1 MSYAHKLSLALIFL
15 SLCPGLAYSQWF
27 GSGEAEG
34 GFSSGDASATGGFGS
49 GEVGTSIFGG
59 SLFGG
64 QQQTDVWGAPQGN
77 NSPFAT
83 SSFSNSFGD
92 DCVSIWDELTFFAG
106 LDGSKQPQDFGVNA
120 NLGAQFHVN
129 WGIPVWQD
137 YGVGLQIGT
146 SLVATENALQMFD
159 LLGEAT
165 TRTQSYT
172 TIGMYQRT
180 QNGFAWG
187 FVYDFLNETSYDTFS
202 LGQWRLRASY
212 DWGPCDQFGITV
224 NISSFDDT
232 GFVGGLIPVT
242 LRPISQGTAYWRHYW
257 ETGAQTAFWIG
268 LAEGH
273 SEHNLVTGPAPNQDE
288 VIVIGADILVP
299 LNDYLAI
306 YGETNLMMPANTG
319 TVDAFLGIQW
329 FPTGGAKQARRGG
342 FAPLLPMAAPTS
354 FSVDLQP

>member
-1 MSYAHKLSLALIFL
+1 MSFARMLLLAILAICSF
-15 SLCPGLAYSQWF
+15 PGFACAQWF
-27 GSGEAEG
+27 GTGEQSA
-34 GFSSGDASATGGFGS
+34 SDVDAAADGGFGA
-49 GEVGTSIFGG
+49 GEVGTSVFGG

-77 NSPFAT
+77 QSPFAT
-83 SSFSNSFGD
+83 SSFNNSFCN

-137 YGVGLQIGT
+137 YGVGVQIGT
-146 SLVATENALQMFD
+146 SLIATENAVQVFD

-165 TRTQSYT
+165 SRTQSYT

-180 QNGFAWG
+180 QGGFAYG

-212 DWGPCDQFGITV
+212 DWGPCDQFGITA
-224 NISSFDDT
+224 NISSFSDT

-273 SEHNLVTGPAPNQDE
+273 GENNLVTGPAPDQDE
-288 VIVIGADILVP
+288 VIVIGADVLAP
-299 LNDYLAI
+299 LTDHLAL
-306 YGETNLMMPANTG
+306 YGETNLMMPADTG

-329 FPTGGAKQARRGG
+329 FPAGGAKQARRGR